1 MAAGGEISPG
11 LAAELRRLAERA
23 LEPATLPDGLAT
35 LRRATSLFRDAAVRE
50 TATES
55 LFQDLLQILKKVSH
69 EIEATCQDA
78 STLAHLDSQL
88 QLLSECFRCLRNAC
102 VQCVNNQNVM
112 RSLGL
117 IDASIHVIQL
127 LQKLENDLES
137 LLIDLRSSNR
147 QIKDASARLRLPSAV
162 AFRCSLQFL
171 GNIAT
176 GNRDSQNSIWKV
188 AFPSLFLNCL
198 NHQDEKIVNYCSMV
212 LFTCL
217 NPERTKQL
225 QEHHSL
231 KIALS
236 VLQASR
242 RCPELEWMTLIV
254 TNHLL
259 KCPELVEAL
268 YAKLSDPERTS
279 LLELI
284 LSEMKENNV
293 LIGEEMATFL
303 AVSFEEKCQSVLRLL
318 SDTNEDKEALV
329 AARLLDILCEAT
341 SSPGERR
348 PLQACP
354 GLLEVALGLLKLV
367 HLAGKQSTNIFTVTY
382 SIGQEEISHPA
393 VGFKSHLIRLIGNLC
408 YRNKGNQEKV
418 YELNGIPLILDN
430 CSIDNNNPFISQWAV
445 YAIRNL
451 TEENERNQEFIA
463 RMEQQ
468 GPADNPTLESLGL
481 KIESRDQKQ
490 SCVSTGFTP
499 NALKLFVTLGP
510 APKEA
515 TIPNA
520 NCLDTSECPECA
532 RQAKLPSSTLQHL
545 EDLKLPSGVAEQ
557 VLALRRA
564 LFRLFPCSH
573 SGLLNSPLPL
583 PRFYE

>member
-11 LAAELRRLAERA
+11 LAAELRRLAECA

-35 LRRATSLFRDAAVRE
+35 LRRATRLFRDAAVRE

-102 VQCVNNQNVM
+102 VQCANNQNVM

-137 LLIDLRSSNR
+137 LLI
-147 QIKDASARLRLPSAV
+147 

-176 GNRDSQNSIWKV
+176 GNRDSQNSIWKL

-341 SSPGERR
+341 SSPGEPR

-408 YRNKGNQEKV
+408 YRNKGNQEKRASFGKKERSAYHTINQV
-418 YELNGIPLILDN
+418 HRDAAL
-430 CSIDNNNPFISQWAV
+430 CSRSLRNPKQMGQMEATV
-445 YAIRNL
+445 
-451 TEENERNQEFIA
+451 IA
-463 RMEQQ
+463 MFYFLLLHLATNRLLFVVTME
-468 GPADNPTLESLGL
+468 TLEAPF
-481 KIESRDQKQ
+481 K
-490 SCVSTGFTP
+490 
-499 NALKLFVTLGP
+499 KLH
-510 APKEA
+510 
-515 TIPNA
+515 I
-520 NCLDTSECPECA
+520 
-532 RQAKLPSSTLQHL
+532 Q
-545 EDLKLPSGVAEQ
+545 
-557 VLALRRA
+557 
-564 LFRLFPCSH
+564 
-573 SGLLNSPLPL
+573 
-583 PRFYE
+583 